1 MGETMNNRT
10 LRFSEDARR
19 VLAAAQSEAISLQC
33 GAVDSPHVLLGMLTV
48 NTSTAYHAL
57 RTLNLEFDHVQE
69 IVERLQMAKPGG
81 AAMMTP
87 RLKRLLESAVN
98 IARRL
103 GQTQMGSEHLLM
115 AMAQQPDDAI
125 ALLFRQLNIDPS
137 QVYSN
142 VRRISGETTELK
154 RRTGSLPRVAEN
166 PPPVPPPAQPKAT
179 VELRRL
185 VMDEPDTSAANERLK
200 VLQLLENGRISP
212 GEAARLLQALQAPS
226 DSTPVMISLDDDRA
240 EALRN
245 RTLRVVLTD
254 RKTRAPR
261 AEFNLPFERVQAE
274 FYHLLNWMYRGYT
287 GKAFDY
293 EDDNAQLGIWVE

>member
-1 MGETMNNRT
+1 MNNRT

-48 NTSTAYHAL
+48 NTSSAYHAL
-57 RTLNLEFDHVQE
+57 RTLNLEFDHVQTL
-69 IVERLQMAKPGG
+69 VERLQMAKPGG
-81 AAMMTP
+81 AATMTP

-137 QVYSN
+137 IIYAN

-154 RRTGSLPRVAEN
+154 RRTGTLPRAAE
-166 PPPVPPPAQPKAT
+166 PPPQQQKAT

-200 VLQLLENGRISP
+200 VLQLLENGRVSP
-212 GEAARLLQALQAPS
+212 GEAARLLQALQAPP
-226 DSTPVMISLDDDRA
+226 DSSPVMISLDDDRA
-240 EALRN
+240 EMLRN

-254 RKTRAPR
+254 RATGATR

>member
-1 MGETMNNRT
+1 MGDTMNNRT

-48 NTSTAYHAL
+48 NTSTAFHAL
-57 RTLNLEFDHVQE
+57 RSLNLEFDHVQGL
-69 IVERLQMAKPGG
+69 VERLQMAKPGG

-87 RLKRLLESAVN
+87 RLKRLLESAVS

-137 QVYSN
+137 VIYAN

-154 RRTGSLPRVAEN
+154 RRTGTLQRLSETPA
-166 PPPVPPPAQPKAT
+166 PPQPTPPKAT

-254 RKTRAPR
+254 RKTGTPR
-261 AEFNLPFERVQAE
+261 AEFNLPFEKVQAE

-293 EDDNAQLGIWVE
+293 EDENAQLGIWVE